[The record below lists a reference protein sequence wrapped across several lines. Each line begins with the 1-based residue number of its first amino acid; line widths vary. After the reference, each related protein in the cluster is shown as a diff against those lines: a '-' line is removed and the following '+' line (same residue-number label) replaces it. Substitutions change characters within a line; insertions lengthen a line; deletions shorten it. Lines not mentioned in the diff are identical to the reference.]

1 MISEKKIRINRG
13 QCDGIYLRWWF
24 NGWHYYN
31 FTNTLEIN
39 MLTNIGDIMTTNVF
53 SRISRIERPVKT
65 ETEYSYIVALEG
77 VTVDAIDGFANILIA
92 ERVEQYE
99 DGAWREIEITRG
111 EKQIRVENSPAW
123 SMEFE
128 ITRKELPN
136 TPAVFQQSQYFW
148 IGDTLAKLDDGE
160 VIALT
165 KQVNNIAELQ
175 DRQTDF
181 TASFKIRKTR
191 AMRALFELSGDPQSN
206 TDFPYIE
213 QPCRLVQN
221 GIELITNGRMVL
233 LKSDADYYHVSVYS
247 GNMNFFTESGK
258 SKINELTIPDVDHVW
273 NVTNVYGSQISDL
286 NYLYPLIEPSDDGGY
301 LPIEGENDE
310 VTIGADKIWP
320 HIKIRAI
327 WDAIFTRLGFTSSG
341 KHIASTS
348 FNSLWMPI
356 VNRNAGDV
364 SKYLYSAFNNTLI
377 KWTGDANHNYI
388 GAGRGTVVINGSPFD
403 TWWNNYTIYVAKFT
417 GKHKFRVYS
426 IWQKR
431 TSFTPAAAFYM
442 WFDSNWVAMTLT
454 ETEPGE
460 NGRTISVFTGELD
473 MIAGQSMQFAV
484 SAIVTHYFDLSI
496 TAIENPLIAH
506 GSDITPAVNLP
517 QITQSDFIKMICNM
531 FALVPECNPRT
542 RNIHF
547 WSFNEL
553 YENIPIARDWSDYL
567 SETNEE
573 TEFKFG
579 DYAQRNFMRYK
590 DSDDVIPDNGT
601 GMMQINDVNLNEE
614 QDMIK
619 IPVSYSDEVLVMNG
633 INVSRINMNI
643 YDAKLDEYN
652 INEKID
658 PRIVYVKT
666 VTGKT
671 LHIREIGGFEI
682 VLDVNDP
689 KCGSSIETS
698 FGSLGA
704 NYAPLANMLYHATL
718 RRLKFNLPVYEVSA
732 LQHNV
737 PVYLRQYASYFYV
750 NKINNFV
757 AGKLC
762 TADLIKL

>member
-1 MISEKKIRINRG
+1 MINEIRINIR
-13 QCDGIYLRWWF
+13 QNECDGVYLRWWF

-31 FTNTLEIN
+31 FTNKLEIN
-39 MLTNIGDIMTTNVF
+39 MQTTVGDIMTTNVF

-65 ETEYSYIVALEG
+65 ETEYSYTIALDG
-77 VTVDAIDGFANILIA
+77 IAVDAIDGFANILIA

-111 EKQIRVENSPAW
+111 EKPIRVENSPAW

-136 TPAVFQQSQYFW
+136 TPAVFQQSQFFW
-148 IGDTLAKLDDGE
+148 IGDTLAELDDGE

-206 TDFPYIE
+206 TNFPYIE

-221 GIELITNGRMVL
+221 GIELITNGRMAL

-258 SKINELTIPDVDHVW
+258 SKINELVLADVNHAW
-273 NVTNVYGSQISDL
+273 NYLNVYGSQIGEL

-301 LPIEGENDE
+301 LPIEGGNGG

-327 WDAIFTRLGFTSSG
+327 WDTIFTRLGFTSSG
-341 KHIASTS
+341 KHIASTT

-364 SKYLYSAFNNTLI
+364 SKYLFSSYNNTFI
-377 KWTGDANHNYI
+377 AWPNNEHNSI
-388 GAGRGTVVINGSPFD
+388 GANIGTVVINGSTD
-403 TWWNNYTIYVAKFT
+403 TWWANYSIYVAKFT
-417 GKHKFRVYS
+417 GTHKFRIYA
-426 IWQKR
+426 IWQR
-431 TSFTPAAAFYM
+431 IPPGDPAHFYM
-442 WFDSNWVAMTLT
+442 WNRSEYIAMTLSES
-454 ETEPGE
+454 ETGA
-460 NGRTISVFTGELD
+460 NYRQISVFTGELD
-473 MIAGQSMQFAV
+473 MTAGQSV
-484 SAIVTHYFDLSI
+484 SFHVNKVRTYYFDISV
-496 TAIENPLIAH
+496 TAIENPLIGY
-506 GSDITPAVNLP
+506 GSDVTPMMNLP

-553 YENIPIARDWSDYL
+553 YENIPIARDWSNYL
-567 SETNEE
+567 SETNDE

-590 DSDDVIPDNGT
+590 ESDDVIPDNGT
-601 GMMQINDVNLNEE
+601 GMMQINDVNLKEE

-643 YDAKLDEYN
+643 YDAKLDQYN
-652 INEKID
+652 MNEKID
-658 PRIVYVKT
+658 PRIVYAKT
-666 VTGKT
+666 VTGKI
-671 LHIREIGGFEI
+671 LHIREIGGFEN
-682 VLDVNDP
+682 VLDVNNP

-718 RRLKFNLPVYEVSA
+718 RRLKFNLPVYEVAA

-762 TADLIKL
+762 TVDLIKL